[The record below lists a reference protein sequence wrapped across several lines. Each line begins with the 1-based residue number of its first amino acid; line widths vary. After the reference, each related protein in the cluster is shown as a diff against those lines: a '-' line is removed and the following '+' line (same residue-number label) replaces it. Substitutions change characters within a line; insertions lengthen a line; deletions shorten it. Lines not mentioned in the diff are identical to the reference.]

1 MILWA
6 CDRWEAYKGP
16 IKTLFE
22 CEDTREVNGE
32 NALSITTLARLDKGD
47 RLVWRDLKGRWHE
60 NIVDGVEEERASA
73 GILYTYYCPTS
84 AQIELL
90 GDYLEDKRPY
100 DVSAY
105 AALASALSSSRWQVG
120 TVADLGQAGTNFY
133 HTNAWAAIHDVADTW
148 GGELSFEI
156 QVSGTKVTARRV
168 CMAKQVGED
177 NGKRFTY
184 AKDLVSV
191 KRSVDEGNVCT
202 ALYGYGKSLQT
213 ADEDGNLTGGY
224 DRKLTFGDV
233 NGGQNWVGSTRWRA
247 GDGPTARAARRTCS
261 ATWSSPTARTPPS

>member
-1 MILWA
+1 M
-6 CDRWEAYKGP
+6 
-16 IKTLFE
+16 
-22 CEDTREVNGE
+22 
-32 NALSITTLARLDKGD
+32 
-47 RLVWRDLKGRWHE
+47 
-60 NIVDGVEEERASA
+60 
-73 GILYTYYCPTS
+73 
-84 AQIELL
+84 
-90 GDYLEDKRPY
+90 
-100 DVSAY
+100 SAY
-105 AALASALSSSRWQVG
+105 AALSSALSSSRWQVG

-202 ALYGYGKSLQT
+202 ALYGYGKSCRPPTRT
-213 ADEDGNLTGGY
+213 AT
-224 DRKLTFGDV
+224 
-233 NGGQNWVGSTRWRA
+233 
-247 GDGPTARAARRTCS
+247 
-261 ATWSSPTARTPPS
+261 